1 MVYANQEMINGNGN
15 RPPLSPIVSTAI
27 AIVVTIVWATS
38 FLADIIVKD
47 YDPNPLVHFIML
59 AVVGA
64 AFGHSV
70 LRNGKGGSS

>member
-1 MVYANQEMINGNGN
+1 MGMVLKAKEVSNGNG

-27 AIVVTIVWATS
+27 ALVVTIVWAAS
-38 FLADIIVKD
+38 FLADIVVKD

-70 LRNGKGGSS
+70 LRNGKGGS